1 MYLCGMKTKN
11 RKNMKRKERNELVHL
26 LAIIATGATLSGL
39 MIESTTFA
47 VVGVTMYL
55 IPIYVGIVGNKY
67 F

>member
-1 MYLCGMKTKN
+1 MKTKN
-11 RKNMKRKERNELVHL
+11 RKNMKRKERNELVPL

-47 VVGVTMYL
+47 VIGVAMYL
-55 IPIYVGIVGNKY
+55 LPIYVGICGNKY